1 MQQAYLGVA
10 ILFAVGLLNAV
21 FMLGLSHLVSVR
33 RPTPAKVAAYES
45 GISPLG
51 DTRERFSVKFYIVAM
66 LFIIFDIETIFFLPW
81 AAIYRELGLFGLI
94 EMLVFMTVLAAG
106 LAYAWKKGTL
116 EWD

>member
-1 MQQAYLGVA
+1 MQQAYLGIA

-21 FMLGLSHLVSVR
+21 VMLGLSHLVSPR
-33 RPTPAKVAAYES
+33 RPTPAKAAAYES
-45 GISPLG
+45 GMTPLG

-81 AAIYRELGLFGLI
+81 AAIYRDLGLFGLI
-94 EMLVFMTVLAAG
+94 EMFVFVGVLAVG

-116 EWD
+116 DWD